1 MLKWAAWEGDTSG
14 WDALLLQF
22 PDHNFYQ
29 SYGWGEHKSYFGWH
43 PYRLVAMDNNQ
54 TIAMAQVL
62 VRRFPLGVSLAWVNG
77 GPVGVPT
84 AWGESLR
91 TAIRAIAGTYQ
102 LYCRINPMR
111 EYSDEVSRL
120 IRSAGWSAPTHCI
133 LSGRSILLDLKN
145 PEKEWL
151 SSITGKH
158 RYYVKKANGA
168 PLEWACG
175 NTDALRR
182 DLVTLTQNLIVEK
195 GMDLPEWDAQ
205 TVEDLNAKLGD
216 AVYILIGRMNA
227 KPVTGCLVLIQGPVA
242 YYLSAATLKGG
253 RDVSAAYSMF
263 SRVRG
268 LLRER
273 GIQVL
278 DFGGINPASEA
289 ARGVDH
295 FKRGFGGKEIRYL
308 GEADWATS
316 SVLRRVANYLIKRRT
331 PGM

>member
-1 MLKWAAWEGDTSG
+1 MLKWSAWEGDAPG

-22 PDHNFYQ
+22 PDHTFYQ
-29 SYGWGEHKSYFGWH
+29 GYGWGAHKSYFGWRPH
-43 PYRLVAMDNNQ
+43 RLVAMDGNQ

-77 GPVGVPT
+77 GPVGLPA
-84 AWGESLR
+84 AWGEPLR
-91 TAIRAIAGTYQ
+91 IAIRAVAGTYH
-102 LYCRINPMR
+102 LYCRINSMH
-111 EYSDEVSRL
+111 EYSEKDSQV
-120 IRSAGWSAPTHCI
+120 IRSVGWSAPTHCI
-133 LSGRSILLDLKN
+133 VSGRSILLDLTS

-151 SSITGKH
+151 SAITGKH

-175 NTDALRR
+175 NTGALRR
-182 DLVTLTQNLIVEK
+182 DLVTLTQTLIVEK

-205 TVEDLNAKLGD
+205 TVEDLNTNLGD
-216 AVYILIGRMNA
+216 AVFILIGYLNA
-227 KPVTGCLVLIQGPVA
+227 RPVTGCLVLIQGAVA
-242 YYLSAATLKGG
+242 YYLSAATLKDG

-263 SRVRG
+263 ARVRG

-278 DFGGINPASEA
+278 DFGGINPASEK

-308 GEADWATS
+308 GESDWATS
-316 SVLRRVANYLIKRRT
+316 SVLRRAANYLIKRRT